1 MNKKVVAFGEIM
13 LRLNPHEYY
22 RLTQADEFVATY
34 TGSEANVCVALS
46 ICGCRA
52 ALVTAVPGNDIGE
65 CAVQTMRK
73 YGVDADHM
81 LRKGGRL
88 GLYYLE
94 KGASQRPSKIIY
106 DRGGSVFSR
115 LHRGEIDWDA
125 VMDGADWFHFTGI
138 TPPLGSELPQL
149 CLDAC
154 EAAKR
159 HGVSISLDL
168 NYRKNLWS
176 ESAAQEIMPQLAE
189 YADVIFGNEED
200 AARCLGVSAGKTDV
214 IRGELELDGFRRS
227 AETVAERFGCEA
239 VVYSLRTSL
248 SASDNRFR
256 GMIYRGGEC
265 EFSREYNIHIVDRVG
280 GGDSF
285 AAAAIYSFMRGDDN
299 KRLIEFA
306 TAASCLKHSIM
317 QDYNLST
324 VEEIETLMNGDGSG
338 RVQR

>member
-1 MNKKVVAFGEIM
+1 MKKVIAFGEVM

-22 RLTQADEFVATY
+22 RLTQANEFVATY

-46 ICGCRA
+46 ICGHQTE
-52 ALVTAVPGNDIGE
+52 LITVIPNNDIGS
-65 CAVQTMRK
+65 CVIQTMRK
-73 YGVDADHM
+73 YGVGVNHIIQ
-81 LRKGGRL
+81 KNGRL

-106 DRGGSVFSR
+106 DRQYSAFSQSR
-115 LHRGEIDWDA
+115 PEYFNWDSI
-125 VMDGADWFHFTGI
+125 MDGADWFHFTGI
-138 TPPLGSELPQL
+138 TPPLGNDLTQV

-154 EAAKR
+154 LAAKR
-159 HGVSISLDL
+159 NGLKISLDL
-168 NYRKNLWS
+168 NYRENLWS
-176 ESAAQEIMPQLAE
+176 PEQAQAVMPRLAK

-200 AARCLGVSAGKTDV
+200 AEKCLGVPAGETDV
-214 IRGELELDGFRRS
+214 IHGKLEVDGYKSS
-227 AETVAERFGCEA
+227 AKTVAELFDCEA

-248 SASDNRFR
+248 SASDNRFQ
-256 GMIYRGGEC
+256 GMIYRNGEYKL
-265 EFSREYNIHIVDRVG
+265 SKEYDIHIVDRVG

-285 AAAAIYSFMRGDDN
+285 AAAAIYSFLRGDDN

-324 VEEIETLMNGDGSG
+324 VNEIETLMNGNGSG